1 MASAERPRN
10 AYVRGEILPSGGIT
24 CLAAT
29 MQPKMM
35 TMTMVLIKVAAVE
48 SICCTPTFANMAV
61 KAAKAADMTAQG
73 SHVLRSGMGL
83 WILARPEAW
92 GLKDFRHPAIILR
105 QSPHRIVSLQERGV
119 LSDLLT
125 KRVPILG
132 TRVQGASSAE
142 RCRALPLFSCLEY
155 TARPGIWS
163 GMVLSGKNDI

>member
-1 MASAERPRN
+1 VASAERPRN

-92 GLKDFRHPAIILR
+92 GFKDFRHPAIILR
-105 QSPHRIVSLQERGV
+105 QSPHRIVSLREKEV

-125 KRVPILG
+125 SAFQSSGPRCKGRAVPN
-132 TRVQGASSAE
+132 AA
-142 RCRALPLFSCLEY
+142 ALL
-155 TARPGIWS
+155 
-163 GMVLSGKNDI
+163 